1 MKLLMTEHFL
11 PESTYTLELGKELKN
26 LSELTCFCRKGAAVP
41 MDGIRWLDGFY
52 GGGKNM
58 FHAAASY
65 LAGLCRLAREIRRGG
80 DDIVHVQS
88 FKSAAWEMPLYLR
101 AGRHYRFLVHT
112 VHNLL
117 PHEAVKAD
125 RKRYLRFYKACDLL
139 IVHNEH
145 CKRLLEEEY
154 GIRPGK
160 ICVVPHGAYTLSE
173 SVCERTPSD
182 TVRFLQFGIFRRYKG
197 IDILFRALSLLS
209 EEQKK
214 GLHVTVAGAWFP
226 KLDPVD
232 YEALAE
238 SMGLSGVVT
247 VRRGHIPDQELD
259 SLFAETDF
267 CLFPYRHIYGS
278 GALLMAYS
286 YQKPVIASDIPV
298 FVEETQGGKTGI
310 LFAGGDPQAL
320 KDAILLAAGWT
331 DEAYALCQKR
341 IEELTK
347 GKYSW
352 RNSANALVNA
362 YGALGKKQV
371 SGRRS

>member
-1 MKLLMTEHFL
+1 MKILMTEHFL
-11 PESTYTLELGKELKN
+11 PESTYTLELAKELKN
-26 LSELTCFCRKGAAVP
+26 VTELTCFCRKGAAVP
-41 MDGIRWLDGFY
+41 MEGIRWADGFY
-52 GGGKNM
+52 SGGKNK
-58 FHAAASY
+58 FCALASY
-65 LAGLCRLAREIRRGG
+65 LAGLWRLAREIRRGG
-80 DDIVHVQS
+80 YDIVHVQS
-88 FKSAAWEMPLYLR
+88 FKSAAWEIPFYLR
-101 AGRHYRFLVHT
+101 AGRHYSFLVHT

-125 RKRYLRFYKACDLL
+125 RKRFLRFYNACDLL

-154 GIRPGK
+154 GIRPET
-160 ICVVPHGAYTLSE
+160 ICVVPHGAYTLPEGVSG
-173 SVCERTPSD
+173 RRPGD
-182 TVRFLQFGIFRRYKG
+182 TAHFLQFGIFRRYKG

-209 EEQKK
+209 DEERKRI
-214 GLHVTVAGAWFP
+214 HVTVAGAWFP

-247 VRRGHIPDQELD
+247 VRCGHVPDKELD
-259 SLFAETDF
+259 SLFAEADF

-286 YQKPVIASDIPV
+286 YKKPVIASDIPV
-298 FVEETQGGKTGI
+298 FVEETKGGKTGI
-310 LFAGGDPQAL
+310 LFAGGDPKAL

-331 DEAYALCQKR
+331 DEAYALCTKR
-341 IEELTK
+341 IGELTK

-352 RNSANALVNA
+352 RNSANALAGA
-362 YGALGKKQV
+362 YGRLGEKQAADKP
-371 SGRRS
+371 S